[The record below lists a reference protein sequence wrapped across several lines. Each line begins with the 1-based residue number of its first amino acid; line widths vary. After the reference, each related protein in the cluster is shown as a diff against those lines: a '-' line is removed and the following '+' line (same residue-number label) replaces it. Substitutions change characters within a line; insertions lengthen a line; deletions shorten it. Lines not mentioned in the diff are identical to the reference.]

1 MIDGQWKMYCGKA
14 NGKDANGNGIKC
26 GWNCTH
32 TSGFHAEAKK
42 NPAAYPAKLPNK
54 HPIWAVVQKPNA
66 PATDPTGGVAA
77 AAAASAAATASKS
90 TGAVPAGTPNYASV
104 SSLFVSLFV
113 SQSKNTD
120 DPDQAAF
127 FEKLATAFQ
136 NLN

>member
-1 MIDGQWKMYCGKA
+1 M
-14 NGKDANGNGIKC
+14 
-26 GWNCTH
+26 
-32 TSGFHAEAKK
+32 
-42 NPAAYPAKLPNK
+42 
-54 HPIWAVVQKPNA
+54 VQKPTA
-66 PATDPTGGVAA
+66 PATDQTGGVAA

-90 TGAVPAGTPNYASV
+90 TGAVPTGTPNYASV
-104 SSLFVSLFV
+104 SSLFV